1 MELINY
7 FLDRGF
13 VFIGNQYLNKF
24 YMKNG
29 RLHVSF
35 DDNNVLL
42 YIKIDNIYLKTIDEI
57 KRFIQEKEKA

>member
-57 KRFIQEKEKA
+57 KRFIQEKAKA

>member
-29 RLHVSF
+29 RVHVSF
-35 DDNNVLL
+35 NDNNVLL
-42 YIKIDNIYLKTIDEI
+42 YIKIDDIYLNTIDEI
-57 KRFIQEKEKA
+57 KRFIQEKAKA

>member
-7 FLDRGF
+7 FLDRVF

-57 KRFIQEKEKA
+57 KRFIQEKAEA

>member
-57 KRFIQEKEKA
+57 KRFFQEKEKA

>member
-42 YIKIDNIYLKTIDEI
+42 YIKIDNIYLKTIDEL
-57 KRFIQEKEKA
+57 KRFIQEKAKA

>member
-7 FLDRGF
+7 FLERGF

-57 KRFIQEKEKA
+57 KRFIQEKAKA

>member
-57 KRFIQEKEKA
+57 KRFIHEKAEA